1 MFSIIKDMKK
11 IYCVICGIENL
22 KNLKYC
28 MNIAEKTFF
37 LLLEV
42 DEGMK
47 VKNCLNNKNQLRY

>member
-1 MFSIIKDMKK
+1 
-11 IYCVICGIENL
+11 
-22 KNLKYC
+22 

-47 VKNCLNNKNQLRY
+47 VKNSLNNKNQLRY

>member
-1 MFSIIKDMKK
+1 
-11 IYCVICGIENL
+11 
-22 KNLKYC
+22 